1 MKMVTIP
8 ILVMNTFN
16 VNRTKTVVF
25 ICMHCTISYVQQEAK
40 CIAVHVRKENNFF
53 SFESFV
59 ILMHFE
65 TALEET
71 QS

>member
-8 ILVMNTFN
+8 MILVMNTFN

-25 ICMHCTISYVQQEAK
+25 ICMHCTISYVQKEAK
-40 CIAVHVRKENNFF
+40 CIAVPVRKEFF
-53 SFESFV
+53 FFFESFV